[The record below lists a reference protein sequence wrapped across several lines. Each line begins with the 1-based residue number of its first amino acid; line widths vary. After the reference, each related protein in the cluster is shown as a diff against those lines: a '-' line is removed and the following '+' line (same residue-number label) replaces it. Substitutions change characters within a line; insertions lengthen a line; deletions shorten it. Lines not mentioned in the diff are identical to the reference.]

1 MLDWLKEILGE
12 SWTDEIDKKVSDEIG
27 KGFVSRSDFNTKNE
41 ELKTAK
47 ATLKERDGLI
57 FPIANQKKTPYN
69 TPKNKGKEGSPCPIR
84 SLCRSSQECAARSTP
99 SSASPGKAAW

>member
-12 SWTDEIDKKVSDEIG
+12 SWTEEIDKKVSDEIG

-47 ATLKERDGLI
+47 ATLKERDGQ
-57 FPIANQKKTPYN
+57 IADKPLRLLK
-69 TPKNKGKEGSPCPIR
+69 PKDI
-84 SLCRSSQECAARSTP
+84 
-99 SSASPGKAAW
+99 